1 MKNEAKMQIRLPG
14 DLRDWFKEYAEQR
27 NRSMNGQL
35 IELIKEK
42 QGTEKEKA
50 PNA

>member
-1 MKNEAKMQIRLPG
+1 MKNEAKIQMRMPG
-14 DLRDWFKEYAEQR
+14 DLRDWFKEYSQQR

-42 QGTEKEKA
+42 QAEEKGKA
-50 PNA
+50 PSA

>member
-1 MKNEAKMQIRLPG
+1 MKNEAKIQMRMPG
-14 DLRDWFKEYAEQR
+14 DLRDWFKEYSQQR

-35 IELIKEK
+35 IEMLREK
-42 QGTEKEKA
+42 QAAETEKA